1 MPVCQLSF
9 RPIPVYVQAQQKHWR
24 QHTLFCTVHILI
36 LKKQVHLSELLIGF
50 SSGFNTIQPHLMA
63 SKLLKFNVN
72 PRLIL
77 WIVNF
82 LVSCSQTV
90 RHQATLLS
98 SCSVSTSSL
107 QGTVL
112 SPIFFIRYTNDC
124 TGTDTTPVIKSSD
137 DSAMEDLSNSDSVY
151 FAEVQRFSN
160 WCRDNSLDLNVK
172 KIKEMLIDFWKA
184 ATVIPDSLLMVWKL
198 KEWPSTN
205 I

>member
-1 MPVCQLSF
+1 MLTLKKKYRRVDLCLVTLMNS
-9 RPIPVYVQAQQKHWR
+9 RHLQKHWSNR
-24 QHTLFCTVHILI
+24 ERFTQISVRMNDFLQLTVYWNSGFYLCKLCQKHNRSTEDTTHTLLHSAYT
-36 LKKQVHLSELLIGF
+36 HLEKTGSFVRTLLIGF

-98 SCSVSTSSL
+98 SCSVFTSSL

-112 SPIFFIRYTNDC
+112 SPIFLYAIQMTAQAL
-124 TGTDTTPVIKSSD
+124 TQHQS
-137 DSAMEDLSNSDSVY
+137 
-151 FAEVQRFSN
+151 
-160 WCRDNSLDLNVK
+160 
-172 KIKEMLIDFWKA
+172 
-184 ATVIPDSLLMVWKL
+184 
-198 KEWPSTN
+198 
-205 I
+205 